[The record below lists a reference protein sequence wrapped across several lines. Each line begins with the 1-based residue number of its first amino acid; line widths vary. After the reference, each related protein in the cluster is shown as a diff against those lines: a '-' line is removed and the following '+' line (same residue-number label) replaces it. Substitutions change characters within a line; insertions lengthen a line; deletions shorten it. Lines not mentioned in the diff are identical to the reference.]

1 MGDCLSPLI
10 TNTMTNVIIIG
21 EQPAKKDLKPI
32 GFVYFFSFYNG
43 AEKTDI
49 KPKSYENIELICKD
63 FAGFGFD
70 LMYAYFNDRN
80 AGSLYLGH
88 FNDGIV

>member
-1 MGDCLSPLI
+1 
-10 TNTMTNVIIIG
+10 MTKVIIIG
-21 EQPAKKDLKPI
+21 EQLEKKELKPI
-32 GFVYFFSFYNG
+32 KFVYFFSIQHG
-43 AEKTDI
+43 AEETEI
-49 KPKSYENIELICKD
+49 KPKSFENIELICKD

-88 FNDGIV
+88 FNDGVV

>member
-1 MGDCLSPLI
+1 
-10 TNTMTNVIIIG
+10 MTNVIIIG
-21 EQPAKKDLKPI
+21 EQPEKKELKPI
-32 GFVYFFSFYNG
+32 QFVYFFSFRNG

-88 FNDGIV
+88 FNDGVV

>member
-1 MGDCLSPLI
+1 
-10 TNTMTNVIIIG
+10 MTNVIIIG
-21 EQPAKKDLKPI
+21 EQLEKKELKPI
-32 GFVYFFSFYNG
+32 KFVYFFSIQHG
-43 AEKTDI
+43 AEETEI

>member
-1 MGDCLSPLI
+1 
-10 TNTMTNVIIIG
+10 MTNVIIIG

-32 GFVYFFSFYNG
+32 GFVYIFSFQHG
-43 AEKTDI
+43 AKETEI

-70 LMYAYFNDRN
+70 LMFAFDEDRSY
-80 AGSLYLGH
+80 GFLYLGH

>member
-1 MGDCLSPLI
+1 
-10 TNTMTNVIIIG
+10 MTNVIIIG

-80 AGSLYLGH
+80 SGSLYLGH
-88 FNDGIV
+88 FNDGVV

>member
-1 MGDCLSPLI
+1 
-10 TNTMTNVIIIG
+10 MTNVIIIG
-21 EQPAKKDLKPI
+21 EQPEKKELKPI
-32 GFVYFFSFYNG
+32 KFVYFFSFQHG
-43 AEKTDI
+43 AEETEI
-49 KPKSYENIELICKD
+49 KPKSFENIELICKD

-88 FNDGIV
+88 FNDGVV

>member
-1 MGDCLSPLI
+1 
-10 TNTMTNVIIIG
+10 MTNVIIIG

-88 FNDGIV
+88 FNDGVV